1 MEDIGVLQDWVTARM
16 IRGQYIFTK
25 EDVQA
30 IGLPISNE
38 ALINSLVR
46 MGKRG
51 VIMSPWQNFYVT
63 IPTEYK
69 LKGVVPP
76 SPPWVKHSTGQPFN
90 NTTNTFLHFAI
101 QKY

>member
-1 MEDIGVLQDWVTARM
+1 MIVFAYAQHNGMMKDIEILQDWVIARM

-25 EDVQA
+25 EDVLA
-30 IGLPISNE
+30 VNLPISNE

-69 LKGVVPP
+69 LRGGCATIILYGQSNEVPWP
-76 SPPWVKHSTGQPFN
+76 
-90 NTTNTFLHFAI
+90 
-101 QKY
+101 